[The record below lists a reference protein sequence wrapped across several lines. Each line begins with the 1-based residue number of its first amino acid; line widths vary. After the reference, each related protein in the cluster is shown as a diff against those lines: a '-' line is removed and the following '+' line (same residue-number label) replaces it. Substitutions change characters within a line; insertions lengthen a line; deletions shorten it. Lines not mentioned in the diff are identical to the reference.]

1 MKRSTPAV
9 LATALLACI
18 GLHATAATPPRYVV
32 VELGSL
38 GGASSEGNSINRFG
52 LIAGFSQLDDGR
64 TRATFWLQHAA
75 HDIGTLGGANSAVP
89 WPVKN
94 GLGVLS
100 GIAQTATP
108 DPLGEPWSC
117 ASFLPATGTTCKG
130 FVWAFG
136 AMHALPPLPGGN
148 NSFATGTND
157 FLQTAGWAET
167 GAHDATCDPRSHQV
181 LQFLPVVW
189 SEAGK
194 RVQPLPLLYGDTS
207 GAATAL
213 NDHGQVVGISGACD
227 QAVGRYTA
235 AHMVLWENGHAT
247 DMGTIGGDAWNT
259 PMAIN
264 EQGVVVGFAN
274 TTAGAALREHAFLW
288 RKGSAP
294 RDLGTLHADD
304 VHSQALGINNLA
316 QAVGM
321 SCTAGFASCRGFL
334 YEDGVMTDL
343 NDLTPDY
350 PGVLVDA
357 QDINDQGV
365 ITGQAIAANGEP
377 VAFRAYPA
385 WTAPSAS
392 APATAKPAVQL
403 PAEAR
408 HGMLRHLGMAGTDP
422 AAGAFGR

>member
-1 MKRSTPAV
+1 MKRKTPVV

-18 GLHATAATPPRYVV
+18 SLQAAARTPPRYTV

-38 GGASSEGNSINRFG
+38 GGASSQGNSINRFG
-52 LIAGFSQLDDGR
+52 LISGFSVLSDGR
-64 TRATFWLQHAA
+64 THATFWLHHAA
-75 HDIGTLGGANSAVP
+75 HDMGTLGGANSQVV

-94 GLGVLS
+94 ALGVLS

-108 DPLGEPWSC
+108 DPRGEAWSC
-117 ASFLPATGTTCKG
+117 SAFIPSTGTTCWG

-136 AMHALPPLPGGN
+136 KMHGLPPLPGGN

-167 GAHDATCDPRSHQV
+167 GIPDPSCNPKSHQV

-189 SEAGK
+189 SDAGK
-194 RVQPLPLLYGDTS
+194 HVRRLPLLYGDTS

-213 NDHGQVVGISGACD
+213 NDHGQIVGISGICD
-227 QAVGRYTA
+227 QAAGRYTA

-247 DMGTIGGDAWNT
+247 DIGTIGGDAWNT

-264 EQGVVVGFAN
+264 ENGVVVGFAN
-274 TTAGAALREHAFLW
+274 VVPGAALKEHAFLW
-288 RKGSAP
+288 RKGSPP
-294 RDLGTLHADD
+294 RDLGTLHAND

-316 QAVGM
+316 QAVGV

-343 NDLTPDY
+343 NDLAPDY
-350 PGVLVDA
+350 PGVVVDA

-365 ITGQAIAANGEP
+365 ITGQAVTANGEA

-385 WTAPSAS
+385 
-392 APATAKPAVQL
+392 
-403 PAEAR
+403 
-408 HGMLRHLGMAGTDP
+408 GTSP
-422 AAGAFGR
+422 GP